1 MSLACHKKNRL
12 PNGALPTVPVWWEE
26 DKERCN
32 KLLNHPAYE
41 RVGYAG
47 ELKWKRDF
55 RQQAAHL
62 QNEWKAFLDSLP
74 PERRAWFRTDRQE
87 L

>member
-1 MSLACHKKNRL
+1 M
-12 PNGALPTVPVWWEE
+12 WWEE

-41 RVGYAG
+41 RVGYEKTG